1 MFYECAISPEALFE
15 IAIDRRNYRDF
26 IRGFSIGG
34 NFLYTELPKLKRNKR
49 KLLDLLNDSHTEI
62 QKKRLEDLIVFLKDN
77 KVSRTYDYVG
87 ELSWLDNIS
96 AINRI
101 ERFDH
106 VVSSISCE
114 DLRVS
119 SIDDIFGF
127 NYPLQRIVARVAE
140 NITSTIECLLKTSEY
155 IIIVDPYFSDK
166 PRWWNVLVSL
176 LMVSANSS
184 YKKSVK
190 IDIVFDANKDHSPS
204 VNYLAEKLNRENL
217 AFPEGFTVTVKFKSL
232 ASREGNERLHNR
244 YVISNLAGVGFMHG
258 LDEGEGTDDISILS
272 KEVYN
277 KRWED
282 YTTNNVFDLN
292 AEYEVVF

>member
-15 IAIDRRNYRDF
+15 IAISRRNYCDF
-26 IRGFSIGG
+26 IKEFSIGG
-34 NFLYTELPKLKRNKR
+34 NFLYTELPQLKRNKGR
-49 KLLDLLNDSHTEI
+49 LFGLLNNTHSEL
-62 QKKRLEDLIVFLKDN
+62 QKKRLEDLIIFLKTI
-77 KVSRTYDYVG
+77 KVSRVYDYVG
-87 ELSWLDNIS
+87 ELSWLDNVFTVNSIQ
-96 AINRI
+96 
-101 ERFDH
+101 RFDY
-106 VVSSISCE
+106 VISSIPYEGLS
-114 DLRVS
+114 VS
-119 SIDDIFGF
+119 NIDDFFGL
-127 NYPLQRIVARVAE
+127 NYPRQKNVNRVAE
-140 NITSTIECLLKTSEY
+140 SMISIISCLLKTSEY

-176 LMVSANSS
+176 LMVSANGS

-272 KEVYN
+272 EEVYN
-277 KRWED
+277 KRWEH
-282 YTTNNVFDLN
+282 YTTNNVFDLID
-292 AEYEVVF
+292 ECEVVY